1 MTSKD
6 KAVVSLPV
14 SPWDAILKAAKDQLP
29 SLDSDSS
36 LSDCEEEEPFI
47 FQRYQP
53 VLIPD
58 LTEEL
63 AEDPIGVDESGT
75 WVTPGRSPSPEPLL
89 VPGRLSIEPTNE
101 RMVQSRDSARQEGR
115 GPGWSSFPILVDAEE
130 AHTWLE
136 SSLRSLCKPRGP
148 QSPPWCSQGEATLPL
163 KGELKTEPSDT
174 DFRNSAKRRVLRR
187 ERRKMIERDILQKVT
202 QAAQSPACGDQGQ
215 AAEVG
220 PQPEATSEQ
229 SQEGWPVLSLKQLEG
244 WDLDYILQSLPGQ
257 QDRQGDS
264 ASRSAWWLADRCQ
277 DQGHSTGPSQDI
289 LLEQLAL
296 LCATQSRV
304 HKPTWKVSADKLGDT
319 QEQVA
324 GISFSQTLGMTGLST
339 SLADVQ
345 HARLAQYWPVL
356 MVAVRTHG
364 NASAEPGVQTERVQE
379 IAESRRLK
387 TEPPTV
393 FIDLRQTERSEAQEC
408 QSQESSEHSSSDSE
422 EEVES
427 AGSVQVASSW
437 EQRYCTG
444 KSQLLQQLRAFRKG
458 AVPPQ
463 LSATDSPG
471 GQKTRAPEDTAG
483 SQTQRKKHM
492 KLWAE
497 KQNALHL
504 GDPLGTQLLPGMGQ
518 L

>member
-36 LSDCEEEEPFI
+36 LSDCEDEEPFI
-47 FQRYQP
+47 FQRNQP

-58 LTEEL
+58 LSEEL

-75 WVTPGRSPSPEPLL
+75 WVTAGRSPSPEPLL
-89 VPGRLSIEPTNE
+89 VPGRLAIEPRSDQMVRSTDLACQE
-101 RMVQSRDSARQEGR
+101 RRD
-115 GPGWSSFPILVDAEE
+115 PGWACQSCVKSSPILVDAEE
-130 AHTWLE
+130 APAWLE
-136 SSLRSLCKPRGP
+136 DSLRSLSKPRGS
-148 QSPPWCSQGEATLPL
+148 QSPPWCSQEEEATFPL
-163 KGELKTEPSDT
+163 EGELKTEPSDT
-174 DFRNSAKRRVLRR
+174 DFRNSTKRRALRR

-202 QAAQSPACGDQGQ
+202 QSAQSPACGDQGQ
-215 AAEVG
+215 TAELG
-220 PQPEATSEQ
+220 PEATSEL
-229 SQEGWPVLSLKQLEG
+229 SREGWPVLSLKQLEG

-257 QDRQGDS
+257 QDSQGDS

-304 HKPTWKVSADKLGDT
+304 SNPTWKVSADKLQDT
-319 QEQVA
+319 EEQVA
-324 GISFSQTLGMTGLST
+324 RIRS
-339 SLADVQ
+339 
-345 HARLAQYWPVL
+345 
-356 MVAVRTHG
+356 
-364 NASAEPGVQTERVQE
+364 ASAEPGFPPEQIQKL
-379 IAESRRLK
+379 AESRRLK
-387 TEPPTV
+387 TEPSTV
-393 FIDLRQTERSEAQEC
+393 FIDLRQTEPSELQDH

-444 KSQLLQQLRAFRKG
+444 KSHLLQQLRVFRKG

-463 LSATDSPG
+463 PSASDSPG
-471 GQKTRAPEDTAG
+471 GQKAQASEDTAG
-483 SQTQRKKHM
+483 SQTRRKKQI
-492 KLWAE
+492 KPWSE
-497 KQNALHL
+497 KQNLDPDL
-504 GDPLGTQLLPGMGQ
+504 GDPTGPQLLPGMGQ